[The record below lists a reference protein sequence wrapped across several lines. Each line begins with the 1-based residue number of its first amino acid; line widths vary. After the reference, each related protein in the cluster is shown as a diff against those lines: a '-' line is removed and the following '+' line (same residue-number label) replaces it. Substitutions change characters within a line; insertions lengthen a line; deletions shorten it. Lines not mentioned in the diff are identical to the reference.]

1 MQSTCCWYGCPEESS
16 RHVTMHVIAR
26 DFHLTVCWF
35 YTCLLAEEVEHCTW
49 LSTVYCASIPISTAS
64 QSLSRDFL
72 EPVGSLKDTST
83 SKRIQIEQVCT
94 LVAASPSRCSKLK
107 QPKWPRSS
115 PGLTRYLE
123 STPLKLSNSANV
135 ILISIL
141 SAFSVKKF
149 LVYIKLPLHIQG

>member
-1 MQSTCCWYGCPEESS
+1 MAAQRS
-16 RHVTMHVIAR
+16 RLGTWLSLDYVLV
-26 DFHLTVCWF
+26 L
-35 YTCLLAEEVEHCTW
+35 YTCLLPEEVEHCTW

-94 LVAASPSRCSKLK
+94 LVAASPSHCSKLK